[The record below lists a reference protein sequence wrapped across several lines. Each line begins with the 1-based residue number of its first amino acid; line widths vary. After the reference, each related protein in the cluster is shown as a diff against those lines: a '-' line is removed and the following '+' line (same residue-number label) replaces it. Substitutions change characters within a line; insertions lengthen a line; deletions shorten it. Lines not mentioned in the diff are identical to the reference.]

1 MGRGRGGCNHTGGGG
16 KYSLLNI
23 SDVVIMDPLFSNSE
37 LNLNLVL
44 LMKVFLTKKAW
55 NVVWSVLNMK

>member
-1 MGRGRGGCNHTGGGG
+1 MGRGRGGWTHIGGGG

-55 NVVWSVLNMK
+55 NVV

>member
-1 MGRGRGGCNHTGGGG
+1 MGRGRGGCTHIGGGG

-55 NVVWSVLNMK
+55 NVV

>member
-1 MGRGRGGCNHTGGGG
+1 MGRGRGGCNQIGGGG

-55 NVVWSVLNMK
+55 NVV